1 MDINIIPE
9 DHDGVRDK
17 SNDIIFGDR
26 TSYFDEKMTYLIT
39 DYTNFVSRLKEL
51 AEEAISKL
59 NDKNRK
65 EKLDAKLENI
75 LETKIINKERKNEPR
90 TYQDLMKDF
99 KLINVT
105 RIERTNYINS
115 IYGKTGDLTF
125 ETIIKLIKE
134 GECDAWFSLI
144 KKDINDME
152 LSNTDNTVIQDRLID
167 KLNEA
172 MKNLRQN
179 DYEDNDSQT
188 YFMLNEF
195 IEEVKNEDK
204 LERYDSAKLIRSI
217 EAFRTTLC

>member
-1 MDINIIPE
+1 
-9 DHDGVRDK
+9 
-17 SNDIIFGDR
+17 
-26 TSYFDEKMTYLIT
+26 
-39 DYTNFVSRLKEL
+39 
-51 AEEAISKL
+51 
-59 NDKNRK
+59 
-65 EKLDAKLENI
+65 
-75 LETKIINKERKNEPR
+75 
-90 TYQDLMKDF
+90 
-99 KLINVT
+99 
-105 RIERTNYINS
+105 
-115 IYGKTGDLTF
+115 
-125 ETIIKLIKE
+125 
-134 GECDAWFSLI
+134 
-144 KKDINDME
+144 ME